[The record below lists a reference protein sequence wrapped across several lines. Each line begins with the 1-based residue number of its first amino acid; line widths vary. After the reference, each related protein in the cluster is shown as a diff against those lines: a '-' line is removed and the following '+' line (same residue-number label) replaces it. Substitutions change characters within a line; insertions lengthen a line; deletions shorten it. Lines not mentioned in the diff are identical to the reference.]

1 MEIQLLVASAEHV
14 RYAPAICQL
23 IETAAAQRGTGIAKR
38 QVAYLAEKMREGK
51 AIIAL
56 SDTQLAG
63 FCYVETWAH
72 EQYVANSGL
81 IVAPQFQGRGLA
93 RRIKKAVLDL
103 SRQRFPRAQI
113 FGITTSAAVLKI
125 NYELGYRPV
134 TFAEL
139 PQDEAFWRGCVS
151 CPNYDIL
158 QRHQRR
164 MCLCTGMLAP
174 AQTSDPANT
183 PSIIPTSIPQAHEK

>member
-63 FCYVETWAH
+63 F
-72 EQYVANSGL
+72 
-81 IVAPQFQGRGLA
+81 
-93 RRIKKAVLDL
+93 
-103 SRQRFPRAQI
+103 
-113 FGITTSAAVLKI
+113 
-125 NYELGYRPV
+125 
-134 TFAEL
+134 
-139 PQDEAFWRGCVS
+139 
-151 CPNYDIL
+151 
-158 QRHQRR
+158 
-164 MCLCTGMLAP
+164 
-174 AQTSDPANT
+174 
-183 PSIIPTSIPQAHEK
+183 